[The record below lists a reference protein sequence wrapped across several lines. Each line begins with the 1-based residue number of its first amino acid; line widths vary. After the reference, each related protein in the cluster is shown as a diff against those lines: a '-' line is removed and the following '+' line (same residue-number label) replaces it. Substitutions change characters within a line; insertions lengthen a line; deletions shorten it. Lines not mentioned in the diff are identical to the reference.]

1 MNKSEWYDGLN
12 NIDAGIVEEYIEEKK
27 RLAVLRKKK
36 NRWLKIGAV
45 AACFAVIICSLIP
58 LISNRI
64 EEKPFRLPT
73 DIDNIVWAKNGEN
86 EPSLEFSLWNGWR
99 MNYFLGDALD
109 KAADGQYFA
118 LRVTKSDFDDF
129 IYDGKTAKERRI
141 EIKEK
146 YKSVDV
152 LKQLLKEGDAL
163 KYGERLYTDGTP
175 DGEKWAEEVFNERTE
190 FYGYELLSTYIVGG
204 EFDREGVCV
213 AIDSASTEIK
223 QLEKIL
229 RDAETAYGTSYLK
242 ATEKAFADA
251 GICVIIKNGRLFVFV
266 TRKQLAEF
274 DIPEK
279 EKYELS
285 LANRRSYEHEEGDVP
300 TLANNVT
307 GFSLGKI
314 KIQTFDGSSSRPESD
329 GELIDKLNALIRA
342 GEFDT
347 DRICITVMSRKA
359 LTREFVSEMNC
370 ETVDVTRKYRTAAFN
385 WLTVKYENI
394 SPEALRDISNADE
407 VTSITIYV
415 VPDSDIPYS
424 E

>member
-1 MNKSEWYDGLN
+1 M
-12 NIDAGIVEEYIEEKK
+12 
-27 RLAVLRKKK
+27 
-36 NRWLKIGAV
+36 
-45 AACFAVIICSLIP
+45 
-58 LISNRI
+58 
-64 EEKPFRLPT
+64 
-73 DIDNIVWAKNGEN
+73 
-86 EPSLEFSLWNGWR
+86 
-99 MNYFLGDALD
+99 
-109 KAADGQYFA
+109 
-118 LRVTKSDFDDF
+118 
-129 IYDGKTAKERRI
+129 
-141 EIKEK
+141 
-146 YKSVDV
+146 
-152 LKQLLKEGDAL
+152 
-163 KYGERLYTDGTP
+163 
-175 DGEKWAEEVFNERTE
+175 
-190 FYGYELLSTYIVGG
+190 
-204 EFDREGVCV
+204 
-213 AIDSASTEIK
+213 
-223 QLEKIL
+223 
-229 RDAETAYGTSYLK
+229 
-242 ATEKAFADA
+242 
-251 GICVIIKNGRLFVFV
+251 FV

-359 LTREFVSEMNC
+359 LTREFFSEMNC

-407 VTSITIYV
+407 VTSITIYI
-415 VPDSDIPYS
+415 VPDSDMPYS